1 MKLDVRG
8 LVLEIQPHRPERG
21 ECVSQNSQKCPSS
34 LAFLMR
40 HPIEQRSAVFG
51 FPGCMVSV
59 YPRLWCWSM
68 TAALDDTQ
76 TNMHGCVPI
85 SLLYKKEQGADVAP
99 GSSLLTLT
107 LA

>member
-1 MKLDVRG
+1 MKLNIRG
-8 LVLEIQPHRPERG
+8 LALEIKPDGPERR

-34 LAFLMR
+34 LVFLMR
-40 HPIEQRSAVFG
+40 HPVEQRSAAFG
-51 FPGCMVSV
+51 FPGCTVFV
-59 YPRLWCWSM
+59 YPQLWWWSM

-76 TNMHGCVPI
+76 MNMCGCVPI
-85 SLLYKKEQGADVAP
+85 SLIYKNKQGADVAH

>member
-1 MKLDVRG
+1 MKLNIRG
-8 LVLEIQPHRPERG
+8 LALEIKPDGPERR

-34 LAFLMR
+34 LVFLMR
-40 HPIEQRSAVFG
+40 HPVEQRSAAFG
-51 FPGCMVSV
+51 FPGCTVSV
-59 YPRLWCWSM
+59 YPQLWWWSM

-76 TNMHGCVPI
+76 MNMCGCVPI
-85 SLLYKKEQGADVAP
+85 SLIYKNKQGTDVAH